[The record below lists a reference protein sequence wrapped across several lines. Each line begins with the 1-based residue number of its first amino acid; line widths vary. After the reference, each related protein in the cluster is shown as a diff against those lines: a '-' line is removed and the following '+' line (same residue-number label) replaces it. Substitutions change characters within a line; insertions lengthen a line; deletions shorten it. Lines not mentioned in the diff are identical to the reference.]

1 MRKWGRE
8 SMRVLGHSTSL
19 QGRKSL
25 SESIPGVILG
35 FMAAF
40 VRAVVSRVGKV
51 AEVIRD
57 GDTGILVIIG

>member
-1 MRKWGRE
+1 MPDVMFG
-8 SMRVLGHSTSL
+8 S
-19 QGRKSL
+19 
-25 SESIPGVILG
+25 
-35 FMAAF
+35 MAAF

>member
-1 MRKWGRE
+1 MREWGPE
-8 SMRVLGHSTSL
+8 SMRVLGQPTSL

-25 SESIPGVILG
+25 SESMPDVMFGS
-35 FMAAF
+35 MAAF